1 MQSLSE
7 LATHAASE
15 AAKLLKSQ
23 FRQDAAGTTST
34 VGKDIKTQADV
45 AAEVLII
52 SILSESGIP
61 VIAEETASD
70 VLLQSDDAMWIVD
83 PLDGTMNWTRG
94 FPVSSISIALWEKG
108 QPRLGV
114 IEDLFNNR
122 VFIGETDKGASC
134 NDVQINVS
142 SIQDHANAVLA
153 TGFPVSRSFAKEDLG
168 TIICQFQSFKKIRM
182 IGSAAMS
189 LAYVAEGIFD
199 VYSEDNIM
207 IWDIAAGLALVK
219 AAGGEF
225 VMTPG
230 ISPNAYN
237 ITATNGSIPT
247 SPTAV

>member
-45 AAEVLII
+45 AAEELII

-70 VLLQSDDAMWIVD
+70 VLLQGDDAMWIVD

-94 FPVSSISIALWEKG
+94 FPMASVSIALWEKG
-108 QPRLGV
+108 QARMGV
-114 IEDLFNNR
+114 IEDLFNDR
-122 VFIGETDKGASC
+122 VFVGEIGKGAFC
-134 NDVQINVS
+134 NQTEISVS
-142 SIQDHANAVLA
+142 SVEKRSDAVLA
-153 TGFPVSRSFAKEDLG
+153 TGFPVLRSFETDDLG
-168 TIICQFQSFKKIRM
+168 MMVRQLQSFKKVRM

-199 VYSEDNIM
+199 VYSEENIM
-207 IWDIAAGLALVK
+207 LWDIAAGLALVK
-219 AAGGEF
+219 AAGGDYA
-225 VMTPG
+225 MTPG
-230 ISPNAYN
+230 TCPNAYN
-237 ITATNGSIPT
+237 IVATNGSIVT
-247 SPTAV
+247 SQ